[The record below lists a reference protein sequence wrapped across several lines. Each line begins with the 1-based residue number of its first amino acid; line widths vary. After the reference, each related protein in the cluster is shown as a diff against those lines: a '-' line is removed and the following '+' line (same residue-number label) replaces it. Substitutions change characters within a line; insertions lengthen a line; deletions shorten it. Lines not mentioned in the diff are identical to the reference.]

1 MLGGCDRGLPP
12 LARPVRFRPCICL
25 LGFVRPQH
33 VLGLTGFYNFGT
45 GSQAG
50 IHKIKLKVISMVFA
64 GLSTARIGCLAAALA
79 LAGCATEPKDPTAG
93 WSPNK
98 IYSEARDEAAN
109 EAYDKAVA
117 LFDKLEGRAAG
128 TPLAQQAQLE
138 KAHVHYRAGE
148 PAQATATLDRFM
160 RLHPASPAID
170 YALYLKGLA
179 NFNDNLGLFG
189 GLVRKDLSES
199 DQRAAKESYEA
210 FKELARRFPDS
221 KYTPDARLRMA
232 YIVNSLAQSEVNVAR
247 FYHSRGAYVA
257 AINRAQTAVQEFRDV
272 PAVEEAMYIL
282 YKSYDALGMN
292 DLRDDTLRVMQRTYP
307 QSSWLAQGGPG
318 PSKRPWYRLW

>member
-1 MLGGCDRGLPP
+1 
-12 LARPVRFRPCICL
+12 
-25 LGFVRPQH
+25 
-33 VLGLTGFYNFGT
+33 
-45 GSQAG
+45 
-50 IHKIKLKVISMVFA
+50 MVFA

-98 IYSEARDEAAN
+98 IYTEARDEAAN
-109 EAYDKAVA
+109 AAYDKAVA

-138 KAHVHYRAGE
+138 KAHVHFRAGE

-160 RLHPASPAID
+160 RLHPASPAMD
-170 YALYLKGLA
+170 YALYLRGLV
-179 NFNDNLGLFG
+179 NFNDNLGMFSAIT
-189 GLVRKDLSES
+189 RQDLSER
-199 DQRAAKESYEA
+199 DQKASKESFES
-210 FKELARRFPDS
+210 FRDLTRRFPES
-221 KYTPDARLRMA
+221 KYTPDARQRMT
-232 YIVNSLAQSEVNVAR
+232 YIVNSLAEYEVHVAR
-247 FYHSRGAYVA
+247 YYASKGAHVA

-318 PSKRPWYRLW
+318 ASKRPWYRLW